1 MTKLFLILL
10 LATTSLFADM
20 YWAEDYKSGLKEA
33 AQKQKKVIVY
43 FSEEDSVK
51 CEEMTWTISFDK
63 NVSNYITEHFVAIE
77 IDIEYDKR
85 QGFKIYQTPTIY
97 FLDTNAKQIGKPLT
111 EVLGPKGFLKKL
123 QEIENSTK

>member
-1 MTKLFLILL
+1 MRKIILTLLFI
-10 LATTSLFADM
+10 TTSLSAGM

-33 AQKQKKVIVY
+33 AQKQKQIIVY
-43 FSEEDSVK
+43 FSEEDSAS
-51 CEEMTWTISFDK
+51 CDEMTWTISFDK

-85 QGFKIYQTPTIY
+85 QGFKVYKTPTIY
-97 FLDTNAKQIGKPLT
+97 FLDSKAKQIGKPLT

-123 QEIENSTK
+123 KEIVDTKQ